1 MLRQLILTRNARAD
15 PASDQAGYADAPPA
29 PMWGR
34 IPAAT
39 PCGKRVVTG
48 GELLVTTPETCA
60 NTGSWVSFPS
70 AAAGRMKVTAISGAI
85 NLAQFC
91 CRNATGAIDPE
102 R

>member
-1 MLRQLILTRNARAD
+1 
-15 PASDQAGYADAPPA
+15 
-29 PMWGR
+29 MWGR